1 MSVNL
6 HEFAIGVHT
15 SLVTHRSPNY
25 RPPSWPPPDDWPVV
39 FNEDGLVVSRW
50 RDPQWDL
57 SVWCGRPAKLDFGDG
72 HDGKAERI
80 DNENARLLRM
90 IATWLIWGHRSLGS
104 VGALQASFSYVR
116 QVVSLCSRSGISA
129 ADLMRFPR
137 VLERVPDAL
146 PVSKYNQSIAL
157 FHRLYDAHEEL
168 GFTMMDAHGL
178 ARVAAAAPEHDVVQ
192 TAYIPARIWT
202 YQLGRLDEC
211 VSEFLEHGQNIESC
225 FRFCLD
231 AYVRNHGC
239 LQAALALGKDA
250 SRAPFNPSAALHS
263 GATYHGKFS
272 ETAARFGLAD
282 LICKWVGLEEGELRV
297 YALSAYM
304 SLVTYAALAY
314 VANFTLQRK
323 KEVGSLRASCLL
335 WEDDEK
341 LGRVPIICGETTK
354 TITDSD
360 ARWVAS
366 PSVEKAVEAARVVA
380 RLRMLC
386 DRENPILR
394 PSDADQEDPYLA
406 SAANEPWGRA
416 VGQARLPYN
425 IRQPLLGLGKATGD
439 RYPLL
444 FDLEKLRITGE
455 DLKIALQLT
464 PNLPEDQF
472 GVGKIW
478 PLAWHQFRRT
488 GCVNM
493 FASGV
498 ISDSTVQ
505 QQMKHSSRLMPLYY
519 GRNHSRLR
527 LNEEVQGAVV
537 RAMYEM
543 QAERVMH
550 AVQGSAFVSP
560 HMHERKEALAVNV
573 LSAKEVRELA
583 AMAKTGTISFR
594 EHRLGACMKAGAC
607 EYGGIES
614 VARWGRWWEAL
625 HRCSV

>member
-1 MSVNL
+1 
-6 HEFAIGVHT
+6 
-15 SLVTHRSPNY
+15 
-25 RPPSWPPPDDWPVV
+25 
-39 FNEDGLVVSRW
+39 
-50 RDPQWDL
+50 
-57 SVWCGRPAKLDFGDG
+57 
-72 HDGKAERI
+72 
-80 DNENARLLRM
+80 
-90 IATWLIWGHRSLGS
+90 
-104 VGALQASFSYVR
+104 
-116 QVVSLCSRSGISA
+116 
-129 ADLMRFPR
+129 
-137 VLERVPDAL
+137 
-146 PVSKYNQSIAL
+146 
-157 FHRLYDAHEEL
+157 
-168 GFTMMDAHGL
+168 
-178 ARVAAAAPEHDVVQ
+178 
-192 TAYIPARIWT
+192 
-202 YQLGRLDEC
+202 
-211 VSEFLEHGQNIESC
+211 
-225 FRFCLD
+225 
-231 AYVRNHGC
+231 
-239 LQAALALGKDA
+239 
-250 SRAPFNPSAALHS
+250 
-263 GATYHGKFS
+263 
-272 ETAARFGLAD
+272 
-282 LICKWVGLEEGELRV
+282 
-297 YALSAYM
+297 
-304 SLVTYAALAY
+304 
-314 VANFTLQRK
+314 
-323 KEVGSLRASCLL
+323 
-335 WEDDEK
+335 
-341 LGRVPIICGETTK
+341 
-354 TITDSD
+354 
-360 ARWVAS
+360 
-366 PSVEKAVEAARVVA
+366 
-380 RLRMLC
+380 MLC

-614 VARWGRWWEAL
+614 VARCAGGDGGKPCIDVLYDCAKEPQVRADLRRLTSELEMLSPEQPRYKAL
-625 HRCSV
+625 NQERRALENYLNGIANG